1 MLGKTLVHPI
11 LTYAIEIAPIQ
22 SVIVLIF
29 GLYVVIAKTRT
40 VRKSMLVLVVVVN
53 IRRIAMSDV

>member
-1 MLGKTLVHPI
+1 MLGKTLVHPT

>member
-1 MLGKTLVHPI
+1 MREAMRKEWMLGKTLVHPT

-29 GLYVVIAKTRT
+29 GLYVVIAKTYCEERY
-40 VRKSMLVLVVVVN
+40 VS
-53 IRRIAMSDV
+53 IGSSG

>member
-1 MLGKTLVHPI
+1 MLGKTLVHPT

-29 GLYVVIAKTRT
+29 GLYVVIAKTYCEERY
-40 VRKSMLVLVVVVN
+40 VS
-53 IRRIAMSDV
+53 IGSSG